1 MYVNNEL
8 NIKRRTD
15 VKESDLEVLWLQ
27 VCPLKSK
34 RNILMAA
41 IYRPPNVMC
50 KLIRNWPKTLNEY
63 IIMLN
68 RETILTGDFNIDWLN
83 CSYKKH
89 RLVKALKDFKF
100 TQLVTTVTRPAINS
114 CLDHIWSNAPAR
126 IVNIVCPNF
135 AICLFWEYVRL
146 YKQSSLNN
154 TNSHNYIVYRNF
166 KKLNEDEFLKTL
178 YEIHWDS
185 AFDFEEV
192 DDVIVHGIILLM
204 M

>member
-1 MYVNNEL
+1 
-8 NIKRRTD
+8 
-15 VKESDLEVLWLQ
+15 
-27 VCPLKSK
+27 
-34 RNILMAA
+34 
-41 IYRPPNVMC
+41 
-50 KLIRNWPKTLNEY
+50 
-63 IIMLN
+63 MLN

-185 AFDFEEV
+185 AFDFGEV
-192 DDVIVHGIILLM
+192 DDVIDAWYHPFNDVITPTCHLSKNVLRMRRSPNGLHLKSLN
-204 M
+204 